1 MDSVFDC
8 IRCSLPLCL
17 ETARLLG
24 PLPQPDCTRL
34 GCAPTANCGGVRK
47 VASRRDGVGN
57 TAPCLGMATS
67 NGVSSRR
74 EAHNRGEI
82 WRPPNGGAMPACL
95 PRYLSKAAQCRLPS
109 VIILST
115 AQSVAFLL
123 SPIIFVGLFTM

>member
-1 MDSVFDC
+1 MMDSVFDC

-47 VASRRDGVGN
+47 VASRRDGAVGN

-67 NGVSSRR
+67 NGASSRH
-74 EAHNRGEI
+74 EAGAD
-82 WRPPNGGAMPACL
+82 NGHKALMPVHKALMPVATLAMCPVSC
-95 PRYLSKAAQCRLPS
+95 
-109 VIILST
+109 
-115 AQSVAFLL
+115 
-123 SPIIFVGLFTM
+123 